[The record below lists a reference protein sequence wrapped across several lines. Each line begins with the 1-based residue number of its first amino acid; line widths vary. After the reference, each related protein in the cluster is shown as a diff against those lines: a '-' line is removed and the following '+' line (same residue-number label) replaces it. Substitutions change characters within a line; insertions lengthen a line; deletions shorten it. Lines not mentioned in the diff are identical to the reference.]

1 MSSILTPLIAVF
13 IIMLLGSI
21 VQKLRFLPAD
31 TDLILNQFVYYI
43 AFPAILL
50 IVLAETRIE
59 DIIQWGFIGGFSLAM
74 IVTYAL
80 VIGVSLWCKPKQ
92 QAVAAVRALNATFGN
107 TAFIGI
113 PLLSLLFPGHKMA
126 LVAAAIASLLSVF
139 MFAFA
144 LVSIELASRD
154 KQSTDHAMVI
164 MANAL
169 CKNPIVVGSL
179 IGISLSALH
188 INLPES
194 LALVLHQ
201 VGNTSSPC
209 ALFAIGMVLAKA
221 LRHQSFAKMF
231 SIGLIAELSLINLL
245 KLIIQPFIAFG
256 LLKLFDVEHE
266 LLTMGVLL
274 AALPTAA
281 SVYLLADRYQIN
293 ANGSA
298 QGILYGTLV
307 TFISL
312 PIIETLLK
320 SIAQ

>member
-21 VQKLRFLPAD
+21 VQKMRLLPAD

-74 IVTYAL
+74 IITYAL
-80 VIGVSLWCKPKQ
+80 VIVVSLIRTPKK
-92 QAVAAVRALNATFGN
+92 QAVAAMRALNATFGN

-169 CKNPIVVGSL
+169 YKNPIVVSSV
-179 IGISLSALH
+179 IGIGLSALH
-188 INLPES
+188 ITLPDS
-194 LALVLHQ
+194 LALMLHQ

-221 LRHQSFAKMF
+221 LRHQSGTKMF
-231 SIGLIAELSLINLL
+231 SVGLIAELNLINLL
-245 KLIIQPFIAFG
+245 KLIIQPLIAFG
-256 LLKLFDVEHE
+256 LLKLFGVEKE
-266 LLTMGVLL
+266 LLTMGVIL

-293 ANGSA
+293 ANVSA
-298 QGILYGTLV
+298 QGILYGTLI

-320 SIAQ
+320 SIA

>member
-74 IVTYAL
+74 IITYAL
-80 VIGVSLWCKPKQ
+80 VIAVSLWRKPKQ
-92 QAVAAVRALNATFGN
+92 QAVAAMRALNATFGN

-113 PLLSLLFPGHKMA
+113 PLLSLLFPGNKIA

-154 KQSTDHAMVI
+154 KKSTDHAIVI
-164 MANAL
+164 MANSL
-169 CKNPIVVGSL
+169 CKNPIVLGSV

-188 INLPES
+188 ITLPES

-201 VGNTSSPC
+201 IGNTSSPC

-231 SIGLIAELSLINLL
+231 SLGLIIELSFINLL
-245 KLIIQPFIAFG
+245 KLFVQPLIAFG
-256 LLKLFDVEHE
+256 LLKFFGVEHQ
-266 LLTMGVLL
+266 LLIMGVLL

-281 SVYLLADRYQIN
+281 SVYLLAERYQIN

-298 QGILYGTLV
+298 QGILYGTLI

-320 SIAQ
+320 SIA

>member
-21 VQKLRFLPAD
+21 IQKLRLLPPD

-74 IVTYAL
+74 IITYAL
-80 VIGVSLWCKPKQ
+80 VIAVSLLCTPKK
-92 QAVAAVRALNATFGN
+92 QAIAAMRALNATFGN

-144 LVSIELASRD
+144 LVSIELASRT
-154 KQSTDHAMVI
+154 KQSTEHAIVI
-164 MANAL
+164 MGNAL
-169 CKNPIVVGSL
+169 YKNPIVVGSI
-179 IGISLSALH
+179 IGICLSACH
-188 INLPES
+188 VNLPAS
-194 LALVLHQ
+194 IALMLHQ

-221 LRHQSFAKMF
+221 LRHQSATKMF
-231 SIGLIAELSLINLL
+231 SVSLITELNLINLL
-245 KLIIQPFIAFG
+245 KLIIQPLIAFG
-256 LLKLFDVEHE
+256 LLRLFEVEPE
-266 LLTMGVLL
+266 LLTMGVIL

-293 ANGSA
+293 ANVSA
-298 QGILYGTLV
+298 QGILYGTLI
-307 TFISL
+307 TFVSL

-320 SIAQ
+320 SIA

>member
-21 VQKLRFLPAD
+21 IQKLRLLPPD

-50 IVLAETRIE
+50 IVLAETHIE
-59 DIIQWGFIGGFSLAM
+59 DIIQWGFVGGFSLAM
-74 IVTYAL
+74 IITYAL

-92 QAVAAVRALNATFGN
+92 QAVAAMRALNATFGN

-144 LVSIELASRD
+144 LVSIELASRN
-154 KQSTDHAMVI
+154 KQSNDHAIII

-169 CKNPIVVGSL
+169 YKNPIVVGSL
-179 IGISLSALH
+179 IGIGLSAFH
-188 INLPES
+188 ITLPAS

-221 LRHQSFAKMF
+221 LRHQSITNMF
-231 SIGLIAELSLINLL
+231 SLSLIAELSLINLL
-245 KLIIQPFIAFG
+245 KIIIQPLIAFG
-256 LLKLFDVEHE
+256 LLKLFGVEHE

-320 SIAQ
+320 SYA

>member
-13 IIMLLGSI
+13 VIMLLGTI
-21 VQKLRFLPAD
+21 VQKLRLLPPD

-59 DIIQWGFIGGFSLAM
+59 DIIQWGFISAFSLAM
-74 IVTYAL
+74 IITYAL
-80 VIGVSLWCKPKQ
+80 VIGVSLWQSPKQ
-92 QAVAAVRALNATFGN
+92 QAVAAMRALNATFGN

-113 PLLSLLFPGHKMA
+113 PLLSLLFPTNKMA
-126 LVAAAIASLLSVF
+126 LVAAAIASLLSVI

-144 LVSIELASRD
+144 LVSIELACRD
-154 KQSTDHAMVI
+154 KQSTDRAIVI
-164 MANAL
+164 MGNAL
-169 CKNPIVVGSL
+169 YKNPIVVGCL
-179 IGISLSALH
+179 IGISLAAFH
-188 INLPES
+188 ITLPAS
-194 LALVLHQ
+194 VALVLHQ

-221 LRHQSFAKMF
+221 LRHQSATKIF
-231 SIGLIAELSLINLL
+231 SIGLITELNFINLL
-245 KLIIQPFIAFG
+245 KLIVQPFIAFG
-256 LLKLFDVEHE
+256 LLKLFGVEQE

-281 SVYLLADRYQIN
+281 SVYLLADRYQIK
-293 ANGSA
+293 ANMSA

-320 SIAQ
+320 SAA